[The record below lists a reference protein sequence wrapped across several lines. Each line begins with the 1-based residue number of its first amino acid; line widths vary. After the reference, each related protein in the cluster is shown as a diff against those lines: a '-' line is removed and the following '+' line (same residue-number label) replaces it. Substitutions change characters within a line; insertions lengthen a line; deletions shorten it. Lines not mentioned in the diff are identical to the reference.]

1 MTFTEID
8 IVCKGYEIRT
18 ARANQVNRLVA
29 SILVN
34 VNRKP
39 GTSAV
44 RPEDVFPLY
53 TDRKGTADLMS
64 AEEFEEL
71 KEWRKGIKW
80 QIRN

>member
-1 MTFTEID
+1 
-8 IVCKGYEIRT
+8 
-18 ARANQVNRLVA
+18 
-29 SILVN
+29 

-53 TDRKGTADLMS
+53 TDRKGTAELMS